1 MLNNVVVGLE
11 GRIDQLEKNMSDI
24 KEILTKL
31 DSRVGDTL
39 FFTPATWL
47 AESTATG
54 LDLSTHTSVSSSSP
68 PSSHSRCAAMRPGR
82 FRLIHRADGSQQ
94 YVGPTSLDSLIN
106 EFAASVVASLC
117 HSNLQHSLSQD
128 QLIFARDRLFA
139 LVGFT
144 ESYQAVRDFST
155 TTIPPLGILEP
166 MIDPYFDNINQ
177 LLPIWSKDRFREFIA
192 SSQLYT
198 PGLPRTAHMTCFN
211 SLVILILTTKL
222 ASVSR
227 QSETSMPGWGSTDQ
241 DLVKYFLKN
250 AMRAVDNIYELMT
263 LHLSNVQALLY
274 LHLVAQ
280 IHWGPERASL
290 FLNLA
295 SAGAKQLGLYQ
306 WDSSQGY
313 TLQEASER
321 QRIFLCLYTLD
332 KSRCWVD
339 GHPPHVPLWHPD
351 ACLSLQAIDPVL
363 VARVRL
369 SQIEEKIFVK
379 LYSDTSADQ
388 TTKQTEQLVAS
399 LSQEL
404 RKFETDHAFND
415 SVDQKLSF
423 MEAELK
429 IVACALRGFL
439 YWKVGA
445 EDALMTTSTRC
456 ISLFVTLWRQ
466 DAEVG
471 NHLTV
476 IRLLVSYASLSF
488 FQLCSFVLLNQTAG
502 SADPA
507 IEVLASFLA
516 MLQSISRI
524 ADTNIPIKKLTETGE
539 IVLGLCSHQSVTRVV
554 GEWSESLHGNH
565 IVPSHDSLLRMHQSL
580 NDLDPLS
587 MALTSAPMISTI
599 AGTSAPTHSFG
610 FENSPSLLP
619 LLDPRMFTMGD
630 SSDNSFADVDLQRWA
645 SELQGS
651 GAHYK

>member
-11 GRIDQLEKNMSDI
+11 GRIDQLEKNMSEI

-31 DSRVGDTL
+31 DSRVGDTSFL
-39 FFTPATWL
+39 TPATWL
-47 AESTATG
+47 PESTAP
-54 LDLSTHTSVSSSSP
+54 DLSTHTSVSSSSTP
-68 PSSHSRCAAMRPGR
+68 TSHSRCAAMRPGR

-94 YVGPTSLDSLIN
+94 YVGPTSLDSLIDG
-106 EFAASVVASLC
+106 FARSVVAPLC
-117 HSNLQHSLSQD
+117 QTNFQHSLSQD
-128 QLIFARDRLFA
+128 QLTFARDRLFA
-139 LVGFT
+139 LVGLT
-144 ESYQAVRDFST
+144 ESYQSVRDLSA

-227 QSETSMPGWGSTDQ
+227 QSETSMPGWGSTDL

-263 LHLSNVQALLY
+263 LHLTNVQALLY

-313 TLQEASER
+313 SLQEASER
-321 QRIFLCLYTLD
+321 QRVLLCLYTLD

-339 GHPPHVPLWHPD
+339 GHPPHVPLWRPD

-363 VARVRL
+363 AARVRL
-369 SQIEEKIFVK
+369 RQIEEKIFIK
-379 LYSDTSADQ
+379 LYSDTSGDQ
-388 TTKQTEQLVAS
+388 TTKQTEQLVAC
-399 LSQEL
+399 LFQEL

-423 MEAELK
+423 MAAELK
-429 IVACALRGFL
+429 IVACALRVFL
-439 YWKVGA
+439 YWKAGA
-445 EDALMTTSTRC
+445 EHALMTTSTRC

-476 IRLLVSYASLSF
+476 IRLLVGYASLSF

-524 ADTNIPIKKLTETGE
+524 ADTNIPIKKLTETGA
-539 IVLGLCSHQSVTRVV
+539 IVLGLCSGQSVTRA
-554 GEWSESLHGNH
+554 EWSESLHSNH
-565 IVPSHDSLLRMHQSL
+565 IVPSHDSLLQMHQSL

-610 FENSPSLLP
+610 FENSPSLLS
-619 LLDPRMFTMGD
+619 LLDPRMFTIGD
-630 SSDNSFADVDLQRWA
+630 SSENSFADVDLQRWA

-651 GAHYK
+651 GAQYE

>member
-1 MLNNVVVGLE
+1 
-11 GRIDQLEKNMSDI
+11 MSDI

-274 LHLVAQ
+274 L
-280 IHWGPERASL
+280 
-290 FLNLA
+290 
-295 SAGAKQLGLYQ
+295 
-306 WDSSQGY
+306 
-313 TLQEASER
+313 
-321 QRIFLCLYTLD
+321 
-332 KSRCWVD
+332 
-339 GHPPHVPLWHPD
+339 
-351 ACLSLQAIDPVL
+351 
-363 VARVRL
+363 VR
-369 SQIEEKIFVK
+369 
-379 LYSDTSADQ
+379 
-388 TTKQTEQLVAS
+388 
-399 LSQEL
+399 
-404 RKFETDHAFND
+404 HN
-415 SVDQKLSF
+415 
-423 MEAELK
+423 
-429 IVACALRGFL
+429 
-439 YWKVGA
+439 
-445 EDALMTTSTRC
+445 
-456 ISLFVTLWRQ
+456 
-466 DAEVG
+466 
-471 NHLTV
+471 
-476 IRLLVSYASLSF
+476 
-488 FQLCSFVLLNQTAG
+488 
-502 SADPA
+502 
-507 IEVLASFLA
+507 
-516 MLQSISRI
+516 
-524 ADTNIPIKKLTETGE
+524 
-539 IVLGLCSHQSVTRVV
+539 
-554 GEWSESLHGNH
+554 
-565 IVPSHDSLLRMHQSL
+565 
-580 NDLDPLS
+580 
-587 MALTSAPMISTI
+587 
-599 AGTSAPTHSFG
+599 
-610 FENSPSLLP
+610 
-619 LLDPRMFTMGD
+619 
-630 SSDNSFADVDLQRWA
+630 
-645 SELQGS
+645 
-651 GAHYK
+651 